1 MGSPVEP
8 SPFEPVSARA
18 TASQHGDL
26 LGAVGTLQS
35 LLLNVEGVDTFLGEL
50 ARLAADVVV
59 PPASC
64 GVTVRRDGRPLTAAS
79 SDARAERVDQ
89 VQYGFGEG
97 PCLHTL
103 SSGEVVDV
111 SDLERDDRWPRY
123 RARALEEGVRS
134 SLSLPLVVD
143 GEPVGALNLYG
154 FGVGV
159 LVGERQSAQAFAA
172 QAAAALTLLLRQT
185 RLTEDTAQLEQA
197 LASRTT
203 IDQALGILMA
213 QQHCTAD
220 QAFALLRSHSQHNNR
235 KLRDVAA
242 DIVARVSGA
251 APEPAPPFL
260 RRSRLH

>member
-1 MGSPVEP
+1 MGSSAEP
-8 SPFEPVSARA
+8 SPLEPRPAHA

-64 GVTVRRDGRPLTAAS
+64 GVTVRRDGRPLTVAS
-79 SDARAERVDQ
+79 SDGRAELADEA
-89 VQYGFGEG
+89 QYRAGEG

-103 SSGEVVDV
+103 ATGEVVDV
-111 SDLERDDRWPRY
+111 TDLEADERWPRY
-123 RARALEEGVRS
+123 RERALQEGIRS
-134 SLSLPLVVD
+134 SLSLPLVAD
-143 GEPVGALNLYG
+143 GAPVGALNLYG

-159 LVGERQSAQAFAA
+159 FAEERPAAQAFAS
-172 QAAAALTLLLRQT
+172 QAATALTLLLRQT
-185 RLTEDTAQLEQA
+185 RLAEDTAQLEQA

-220 QAFALLRSHSQHNNR
+220 QAFALLRAHSQHNNR

-260 RRSRLH
+260 RRSRHR

>member
-123 RARALEEGVRS
+123 RVRALEEGVRS

-159 LVGERQSAQAFAA
+159 FAEERQAAQAFAA

-203 IDQALGILMA
+203 IDQALGVLMA

-220 QAFALLRSHSQHNNR
+220 QAFSLLRSHSQHNNR